1 MEHSGIDVHEV
12 ESQIRILTESG
23 EIVER
28 RIRTERERFAAVL
41 GGRAPAKIVS
51 EASTETESVGRC
63 LEKLGH
69 EVGGRPELRRDVRD
83 AEPQG
88 EDGSA
93 RRVRADEN
101 QVHDAR
107 SCSTPWHAPH
117 DGHRAYP
124 MVGITD
130 RGVSWVQPPR
140 KSFGQRQPG
149 LLVLGAGRLAAPN
162 GARHEARSLT
172 QPVADGVRRRAA
184 AQGSSLPGLRIPFG
198 SNARI
203 SARTASTPPAPSSC
217 AMRGAFERPTP

>member
-1 MEHSGIDVHEV
+1 MEHIGIDVHEV

-88 EDGSA
+88 DDDTDGIFDCAQCGAIAGRGSIASECPGEFFIYDFRDGSDC
-93 RRVRADEN
+93 R
-101 QVHDAR
+101 
-107 SCSTPWHAPH
+107 
-117 DGHRAYP
+117 
-124 MVGITD
+124 
-130 RGVSWVQPPR
+130 
-140 KSFGQRQPG
+140 
-149 LLVLGAGRLAAPN
+149 
-162 GARHEARSLT
+162 
-172 QPVADGVRRRAA
+172 
-184 AQGSSLPGLRIPFG
+184 
-198 SNARI
+198 
-203 SARTASTPPAPSSC
+203 SARWRFAVVALYSLSHGVGDEYSEVDELSGMVEESSC
-217 AMRGAFERPTP
+217 RVDDSLFTGR

>member
-1 MEHSGIDVHEV
+1 MEHIGIDVHEV

-130 RGVSWVQPPR
+130 RAFRGFNRRERVLANDSQVCSSLEQDDSLPR
-140 KSFGQRQPG
+140 TG
-149 LLVLGAGRLAAPN
+149 LG
-162 GARHEARSLT
+162 T
-172 QPVADGVRRRAA
+172 RRAA
-184 AQGSSLPGLRIPFG
+184 
-198 SNARI
+198 
-203 SARTASTPPAPSSC
+203 
-217 AMRGAFERPTP
+217 